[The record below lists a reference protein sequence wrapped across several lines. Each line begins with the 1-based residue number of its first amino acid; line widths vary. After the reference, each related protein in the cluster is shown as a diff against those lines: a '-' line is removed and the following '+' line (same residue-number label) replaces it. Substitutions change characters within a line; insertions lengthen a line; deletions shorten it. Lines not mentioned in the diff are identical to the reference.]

1 MAACRDVGALT
12 CDDACPPHGVLEIS
26 KAVSVETML
35 LDGGIETLLGNY
47 KTRADGQGRTH
58 GQHEPYVSGVTV
70 SGPLLV
76 AGRCG
81 RITYL
86 SSTMM
91 APCRGL
97 CDLSQ
102 RNRNQ
107 MMEGGVDGSRCKTG
121 DEEVCVRVCVR
132 GGSCCV
138 RGPTLG
144 WVGERSVAWRR
155 ARRRRAVWAQA
166 GYR

>member
-1 MAACRDVGALT
+1 
-12 CDDACPPHGVLEIS
+12 
-26 KAVSVETML
+26 ML
-35 LDGGIETLLGNY
+35 FDGGIETLLGDY

-70 SGPLLV
+70 SGPLVV
-76 AGRCG
+76 AGGCG
-81 RITYL
+81 RIAYL

-102 RNRNQ
+102 RNRDQ
-107 MMEGGVDGSRCKTG
+107 MMEGGVAGSRCKTG
-121 DEEVCVRVCVR
+121 DEEVYVSARVRVCLCVCVRVR

-138 RGPTLG
+138 RGSTLG